1 MLTEVQLKQFEEDG
15 YLTLGRVTSNEQLAK
30 LQQRLETSPW
40 ARSTTSASS
49 TRSSQSCGR
58 RWDYPRVMPTPDR
71 HHTAAS

>member
-30 LQQRLETSPW
+30 LHQRLETSPW

-49 TRSSQSCGR
+49 T
-58 RWDYPRVMPTPDR
+58 
-71 HHTAAS
+71 